1 MGRFDD
7 LVVFIADGTRA
18 RGHSQALAF
27 AREGADVVLFDPDN
41 RAAPPPD
48 GRPTAPAELEATRRK
63 IEAIGR
69 RCLVIRGDLH
79 DGTDQLDAAIDRTVR
94 ELGRLD
100 LVVAREGV
108 FTLVPP
114 TRSDRLDAQAGR

>member
-1 MGRFDD
+1 MGRLDD

-18 RGHSQALAF
+18 RGHSQALA
-27 AREGADVVLFDPDN
+27 
-41 RAAPPPD
+41 
-48 GRPTAPAELEATRRK
+48 
-63 IEAIGR
+63 
-69 RCLVIRGDLH
+69 IRGDLH
-79 DGTDQLDAAIDRTVR
+79 DGADQLDAAIDRTVR

-114 TRSDRLDAQAGR
+114 TRRCRRAGGRCARMAG